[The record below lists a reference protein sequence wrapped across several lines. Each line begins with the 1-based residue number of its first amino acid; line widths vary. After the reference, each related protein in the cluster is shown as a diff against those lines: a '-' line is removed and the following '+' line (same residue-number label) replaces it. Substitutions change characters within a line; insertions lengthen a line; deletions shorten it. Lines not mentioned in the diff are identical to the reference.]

1 MDLSQAL
8 ILLYE
13 SLYQQLS
20 LKSHFKFFL
29 TVSDEILIEK
39 FISWVN
45 VSKQSRANPDFLIA
59 FFEFQ
64 FSHYSGV
71 QTKYGKNQIMFN
83 WVIGPKAI
91 ERFEKRTISKR
102 WLVRLK
108 NKEIGLSLK
117 EALKPVKIIKSY
129 ENKIYDF
136 EEKEKQRFYNTP
148 KGLLYCLTTTT
159 LYNPMSKLCNECNN
173 KEDCL
178 KVLENE
184 YPKLYN
190 KRT

>member
-20 LKSHFKFFL
+20 LKSHFKFFP